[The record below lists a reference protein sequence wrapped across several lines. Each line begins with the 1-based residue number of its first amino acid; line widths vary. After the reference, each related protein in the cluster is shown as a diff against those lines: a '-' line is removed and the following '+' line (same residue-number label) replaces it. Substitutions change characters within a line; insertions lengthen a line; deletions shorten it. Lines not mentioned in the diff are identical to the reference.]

1 MEYAIIEDVNPQTFS
16 ETRDNPMRETPL
28 SKLGESRVLRAF
40 MPIIN
45 AHNEQVAATA
55 RQAGRIE
62 PLEVG
67 PGDDCAV
74 LAEPAPGQ
82 RTVVTTD
89 TLVEDQDFMNLWPGG
104 IAQTSEAGEFNL
116 EPARSSGYDVGRK
129 AATQNLADVAAM
141 GARPA
146 SLFISLSLPG
156 STPYGW
162 IDGFA
167 HGIVDGINACGAAEC
182 VIGGGDIGDSTEM
195 SVTVTALGYTDRAVL
210 RSGARP
216 GDTIALAGRTAWS
229 DAGLRLL
236 LNPLSLPA
244 TALLRAI
251 AAGQD
256 AEAVLGAVAQAWAQ
270 RQAEGTGALPTG
282 VLPEGLIELART
294 LTPEDAAHMIAVCER
309 AVASQH
315 HPVSPIPAGEVARQH
330 QASSMLDLSDGLVK
344 DAGRVAAASGV
355 QMRLDRAAV
364 DAFAKSLLPLAR
376 LLLAIGER
384 NEAGESPASLARTFV
399 LVGGEDHGLL
409 ATFPG
414 DVPEE
419 FVPLGTCVADAP
431 ERGLSAELYGSER
444 RHDTV
449 TGAAVVMDGRSL
461 DGMGWEHY
469 GASA

>member
-1 MEYAIIEDVNPQTFS
+1 
-16 ETRDNPMRETPL
+16 MRETPL

-45 AHNEQVAATA
+45 AHNEQVAAAA

-74 LAEPAPGQ
+74 LAAPTPGQ

-104 IAQTSEAGEFNL
+104 IARAGEAGELIL

-167 HGIVDGINACGAAEC
+167 HGIVDGINACGATEC

-251 AAGQD
+251 AAGQEV
-256 AEAVLGAVAQAWAQ
+256 EAALGAVAQAWEKK
-270 RQAEGTGALPTG
+270 QAEGSSA
-282 VLPEGLIELART
+282 LPEGLIELVRT

-309 AVASQH
+309 AVESQH
-315 HPVSPIPAGEVARQH
+315 HPVSPIPAGDVARQH

-344 DAGRVAAASGV
+344 DAGRVAAASGM

-364 DAFAKSLLPLAR
+364 DAFAEPLLPLAR

-414 DVPEE
+414 EVPEE

-431 ERGLSAELYGSER
+431 ERGLSAELYGAER
-444 RHDTV
+444 RHNAV

>member
-1 MEYAIIEDVNPQTFS
+1 
-16 ETRDNPMRETPL
+16 MRETPL
-28 SKLGESRVLRAF
+28 SNLGESRVLRAF
-40 MPIIN
+40 IPIIN
-45 AHNEQVAATA
+45 AHNEQVAVAA
-55 RQAGRIE
+55 RQAGHIE
-62 PLEVG
+62 PLDVG

-74 LAEPAPGQ
+74 LAAPAPGQ

-104 IAQTSEAGEFNL
+104 IARAGEDGEFIL

-167 HGIVDGINACGAAEC
+167 HGIVDGINACGATEC

-256 AEAVLGAVAQAWAQ
+256 VEAALEAVSRVWAQ
-270 RQAEGTGALPTG
+270 KQAEGSATPAD
-282 VLPEGLIELART
+282 LPEGLIELACA
-294 LTPEDAAHMIAVCER
+294 LTPEDAAHMVAVCER
-309 AVASQH
+309 AVDSQH

-364 DAFAKSLLPLAR
+364 DTLAEPLLPLAR

-414 DVPEE
+414 EVPEE

-431 ERGLSAELYGSER
+431 ERGLSAELYGAER
-444 RHDTV
+444 RHNAV

>member
-1 MEYAIIEDVNPQTFS
+1 
-16 ETRDNPMRETPL
+16 MRETPL

-45 AHNEQVAATA
+45 AHNGQVAATA
-55 RQAGRIE
+55 RQAGHIE
-62 PLEVG
+62 PLDVG

-74 LAEPAPGQ
+74 LAAPAPGQ

-104 IAQTSEAGEFNL
+104 IARTGEAGEFIL

-167 HGIVDGINACGAAEC
+167 HGIVDGINACGATEC

-256 AEAVLGAVAQAWAQ
+256 AEVALGAVSRAWAQ
-270 RQAEGTGALPTG
+270 KQAEGSTTPAA
-282 VLPEGLIELART
+282 LPEGLIELART
-294 LTPEDAAHMIAVCER
+294 LTPEDAAQMLAVCER
-309 AVASQH
+309 AVESQH

-330 QASSMLDLSDGLVK
+330 KASSMLDLSDGLVK

-364 DAFAKSLLPLAR
+364 DAFAEPLLPLAR

-414 DVPEE
+414 EVPEE
-419 FVPLGTCVADAP
+419 FVPLGACVADAP
-431 ERGLSAELYGSER
+431 ERGLSAELYGAER
-444 RHDTV
+444 RHNAV
-449 TGAAVVMDGRSL
+449 TGAVVVMDGRSL

>member
-1 MEYAIIEDVNPQTFS
+1 
-16 ETRDNPMRETPL
+16 MRETPL

-55 RQAGRIE
+55 RQAGHIE
-62 PLEVG
+62 PLDVG

-74 LAEPAPGQ
+74 LAAPAPGQ

-104 IAQTSEAGEFNL
+104 IARMGEGGEFIL

-167 HGIVDGINACGAAEC
+167 HGIVDGINACGATEC

-251 AAGQD
+251 ATGQE
-256 AEAVLGAVAQAWAQ
+256 AEAVLGTVSRAWAQ
-270 RQAEGTGALPTG
+270 QQPEGAGA
-282 VLPEGLIELART
+282 LPEGLIELART
-294 LTPEDAAHMIAVCER
+294 LSPEEAAHMIAVCER
-309 AVASQH
+309 AVDSQH

-330 QASSMLDLSDGLVK
+330 RASSMLDLSDGLVK

-364 DAFAKSLLPLAR
+364 DAFAEPLLPLAR

-414 DVPEE
+414 EVPEE

-431 ERGLSAELYGSER
+431 ERGLSAELYGAER
-444 RHDTV
+444 RHNAV

>member
-1 MEYAIIEDVNPQTFS
+1 
-16 ETRDNPMRETPL
+16 MRETPL

-55 RQAGRIE
+55 RQAGHIE
-62 PLEVG
+62 PLDVG

-74 LAEPAPGQ
+74 LAAPAPGQ

-104 IAQTSEAGEFNL
+104 IARAGEGGEFIL

-167 HGIVDGINACGAAEC
+167 HGIVDGINVCGATEC

-244 TALLRAI
+244 TAVLRAV
-251 AAGQD
+251 AAGHD
-256 AEAVLGAVAQAWAQ
+256 AEAALGTVSRAWAQ
-270 RQAEGTGALPTG
+270 QQPEGAGA
-282 VLPEGLIELART
+282 LPEGLIELARA

-309 AVASQH
+309 AVESQH
-315 HPVSPIPAGEVARQH
+315 HPFSPIPAGEVARQH
-330 QASSMLDLSDGLVK
+330 KASSMLDLSDGLVK

-364 DAFAKSLLPLAR
+364 DAFAEPLLPLAR

-414 DVPEE
+414 EVPEE

-431 ERGLSAELYGSER
+431 ERGLSAELYGAER
-444 RHDTV
+444 RHNAV

>member
-1 MEYAIIEDVNPQTFS
+1 
-16 ETRDNPMRETPL
+16 MRETPL

-45 AHNEQVAATA
+45 AHNEQVAAAA
-55 RQAGRIE
+55 RQAGHIE
-62 PLEVG
+62 PLDVG

-74 LAEPAPGQ
+74 LAAPAPSQ

-104 IAQTSEAGEFNL
+104 IARVGDAGEFIL

-167 HGIVDGINACGAAEC
+167 HGIVDGINACGATEC

-251 AAGQD
+251 AAGQEV
-256 AEAVLGAVAQAWAQ
+256 EAALGVVAQAWAQ
-270 RQAEGTGALPTG
+270 KQSEKSGEDSAA
-282 VLPEGLIELART
+282 LPEGLIELVRT
-294 LTPEDAAHMIAVCER
+294 LTSEDAAHMIAVCER
-309 AVASQH
+309 AVDSQH
-315 HPVSPIPAGEVARQH
+315 HPVSPVPAGEVARQH

-364 DAFAKSLLPLAR
+364 DAFAEPLLPLAR

-414 DVPEE
+414 EVPEE

-431 ERGLSAELYGSER
+431 ERGLSAELYGAER
-444 RHDTV
+444 RHNAV

>member
-1 MEYAIIEDVNPQTFS
+1 
-16 ETRDNPMRETPL
+16 MRETPL

-55 RQAGRIE
+55 RQAGHFE
-62 PLEVG
+62 PLDVG

-74 LAEPAPGQ
+74 LAAPAPGQ

-89 TLVEDQDFMNLWPGG
+89 TLVENQDFMNLWPGG
-104 IAQTSEAGEFNL
+104 IARAGEAGEFIL

-141 GARPA
+141 GARPV

-167 HGIVDGINACGAAEC
+167 HGIVDGINVCGATGC

-195 SVTVTALGYTDRAVL
+195 SVTVTALGYTNRAVL

-236 LNPLSLPA
+236 LNRLSLPA

-251 AAGQD
+251 AAGQEVEAALD
-256 AEAVLGAVAQAWAQ
+256 AVGQAWAQ
-270 RQAEGTGALPTG
+270 KQIEKQGEGSA
-282 VLPEGLIELART
+282 VALPEGLIELVRT

-315 HPVSPIPAGEVARQH
+315 HPVSLIPAGEVARQH

-344 DAGRVAAASGV
+344 DAGRLAAASGV
-355 QMRLDRAAV
+355 QMRLDRAVV
-364 DAFAKSLLPLAR
+364 DAFAEPLLPLAR

-414 DVPEE
+414 EVPEE

-431 ERGLSAELYGSER
+431 ERGLSAELYGAER
-444 RHDTV
+444 RHNAV

>member
-1 MEYAIIEDVNPQTFS
+1 
-16 ETRDNPMRETPL
+16 MRETPL

-45 AHNEQVAATA
+45 AHNEQVAAAA
-55 RQAGRIE
+55 RQTGHIE
-62 PLEVG
+62 PLDVG

-74 LAEPAPGQ
+74 LAAPAPGQ

-104 IAQTSEAGEFNL
+104 IAQTSEAGEFIL

-167 HGIVDGINACGAAEC
+167 HGIVDGINACGATEC

-256 AEAVLGAVAQAWAQ
+256 VEVALDAVVQAWAQ
-270 RQAEGTGALPTG
+270 KHAEKHTEKQGEGSA
-282 VLPEGLIELART
+282 VALPEGLIELART
-294 LTPEDAAHMIAVCER
+294 LSPEDAAQMLAVCER
-309 AVASQH
+309 ESRW
-315 HPVSPIPAGEVARQH
+315 E
-330 QASSMLDLSDGLVK
+330 
-344 DAGRVAAASGV
+344 
-355 QMRLDRAAV
+355 MRLR
-364 DAFAKSLLPLAR
+364 R
-376 LLLAIGER
+376 
-384 NEAGESPASLARTFV
+384 
-399 LVGGEDHGLL
+399 
-409 ATFPG
+409 
-414 DVPEE
+414 
-419 FVPLGTCVADAP
+419 
-431 ERGLSAELYGSER
+431 RG
-444 RHDTV
+444 
-449 TGAAVVMDGRSL
+449 
-461 DGMGWEHY
+461 
-469 GASA
+469 

>member
-1 MEYAIIEDVNPQTFS
+1 
-16 ETRDNPMRETPL
+16 MRETPL

-45 AHNEQVAATA
+45 AHNEQVAAAA
-55 RQAGRIE
+55 RQAGRSE

-74 LAEPAPGQ
+74 LAAPAPGQ

-104 IAQTSEAGEFNL
+104 IARAGEAGELIL

-162 IDGFA
+162 IDDFA
-167 HGIVDGINACGAAEC
+167 HGIVDGINACGATEC

-251 AAGQD
+251 ATGQE
-256 AEAVLGAVAQAWAQ
+256 AEAVLGTVSRAWAQ
-270 RQAEGTGALPTG
+270 QQPEGAGA
-282 VLPEGLIELART
+282 LPEGLIELART
-294 LTPEDAAHMIAVCER
+294 LSPEEAAHMIAVCER
-309 AVASQH
+309 AVDSQH
-315 HPVSPIPAGEVARQH
+315 HPVSPIPAGEVARH
-330 QASSMLDLSDGLVK
+330 HKASSMLDLSDGLVK

-364 DAFAKSLLPLAR
+364 DAFAKPLLPLAR

>member
-1 MEYAIIEDVNPQTFS
+1 
-16 ETRDNPMRETPL
+16 
-28 SKLGESRVLRAF
+28 

-45 AHNEQVAATA
+45 AHNEQVAAAA
-55 RQAGRIE
+55 RQAGRSE

-74 LAEPAPGQ
+74 LAAPAPGQ

-104 IAQTSEAGEFNL
+104 IARAGEAGELIL

-162 IDGFA
+162 IDDFA
-167 HGIVDGINACGAAEC
+167 HGIVDGINACGATEC

-251 AAGQD
+251 ATGQE
-256 AEAVLGAVAQAWAQ
+256 AEAVLGTVSRAWAQ
-270 RQAEGTGALPTG
+270 QQPEGAGA
-282 VLPEGLIELART
+282 LPEGLIELART
-294 LTPEDAAHMIAVCER
+294 LSPEEAAHMIAVCER
-309 AVASQH
+309 AVDSQH
-315 HPVSPIPAGEVARQH
+315 HPVSPIPAGEVARH
-330 QASSMLDLSDGLVK
+330 HKASSMLDLSDGLVK

-355 QMRLDRAAV
+355 QMRLDRTAV
-364 DAFAKSLLPLAR
+364 DAFAEPLLPLAR

-414 DVPEE
+414 EVPEE
-419 FVPLGTCVADAP
+419 FVPLGTCVADTP
-431 ERGLSAELYGSER
+431 ERGLSAELYGAER
-444 RHDTV
+444 RHNAV

>member
-1 MEYAIIEDVNPQTFS
+1 
-16 ETRDNPMRETPL
+16 MRETPL

-45 AHNEQVAATA
+45 AHNEQVAAAA
-55 RQAGRIE
+55 RQAGRSE

-74 LAEPAPGQ
+74 LAAPAPGQ

-104 IAQTSEAGEFNL
+104 IARAGEAGELIL

-162 IDGFA
+162 IDDFA
-167 HGIVDGINACGAAEC
+167 HGIVDGINACGATEC

-256 AEAVLGAVAQAWAQ
+256 VEAALDAVAQAWAQ
-270 RQAEGTGALPTG
+270 KQAEKSGEDSAA
-282 VLPEGLIELART
+282 LPEGLIELALT
-294 LTPEDAAHMIAVCER
+294 LTPEDAAHMLAVCER
-309 AVASQH
+309 AVDSQH

-330 QASSMLDLSDGLVK
+330 RASSMLDLSDGLVK

-364 DAFAKSLLPLAR
+364 DAFAEPLLPLAR
-376 LLLAIGER
+376 LLLVIGER
-384 NEAGESPASLARTFV
+384 NEVGESPASLARTFV

>member
-1 MEYAIIEDVNPQTFS
+1 
-16 ETRDNPMRETPL
+16 MRETPL

-55 RQAGRIE
+55 RQAGHFE
-62 PLEVG
+62 PLDVG

-74 LAEPAPGQ
+74 LAAPAPGQ

-89 TLVEDQDFMNLWPGG
+89 TLVENQDFMNLWPGG
-104 IAQTSEAGEFNL
+104 IARVGEAGEFIL

-141 GARPA
+141 GARPV

-167 HGIVDGINACGAAEC
+167 HGIVDGINVCGATGC

-195 SVTVTALGYTDRAVL
+195 SVTVTALGYTNRAVL

-236 LNPLSLPA
+236 LNRLSLPA

-251 AAGQD
+251 AAGQEVEAALD
-256 AEAVLGAVAQAWAQ
+256 AVGQAWAQ
-270 RQAEGTGALPTG
+270 KQIEKQGEGSA
-282 VLPEGLIELART
+282 VALPEGLIELVRT

-315 HPVSPIPAGEVARQH
+315 HPVSLIPAGEVARQH

-355 QMRLDRAAV
+355 QMRLDRAVV
-364 DAFAKSLLPLAR
+364 DAFAEPLLPLAR

-414 DVPEE
+414 EVPEE

-431 ERGLSAELYGSER
+431 ERGLSAELYGAER
-444 RHDTV
+444 RHNAV

>member
-1 MEYAIIEDVNPQTFS
+1 
-16 ETRDNPMRETPL
+16 MRETPL

-45 AHNEQVAATA
+45 AHNEQVAAAA
-55 RQAGRIE
+55 RQAGRSE

-74 LAEPAPGQ
+74 LAAPAPGQ

-104 IAQTSEAGEFNL
+104 IARAGEAGELIL

-162 IDGFA
+162 IDDFA
-167 HGIVDGINACGAAEC
+167 HGIVDGINACGATEC

-251 AAGQD
+251 AAGQEV
-256 AEAVLGAVAQAWAQ
+256 EAALGAVAQAWEKK
-270 RQAEGTGALPTG
+270 QAEGASA
-282 VLPEGLIELART
+282 LPEGLIELVRT

-309 AVASQH
+309 AVESQH
-315 HPVSPIPAGEVARQH
+315 HPVSPIPAGDVARQH

-364 DAFAKSLLPLAR
+364 DAFAEPLLPLAR

-414 DVPEE
+414 EVPEE

-431 ERGLSAELYGSER
+431 ERGLSAELYGAER
-444 RHDTV
+444 RHNAV

>member
-1 MEYAIIEDVNPQTFS
+1 
-16 ETRDNPMRETPL
+16 MRETPL

-45 AHNEQVAATA
+45 AHNERVAATA
-55 RQAGRIE
+55 RQAGHIE
-62 PLEVG
+62 PLDVG

-74 LAEPAPGQ
+74 LAAPAPGQ

-89 TLVEDQDFMNLWPGG
+89 TLVENQDFMNLWPGG
-104 IAQTSEAGEFNL
+104 IARVGEAGEFIL

-141 GARPA
+141 GARPV

-167 HGIVDGINACGAAEC
+167 HGIVDGINVCGATGC

-195 SVTVTALGYTDRAVL
+195 SVTVTALGYTNRAVL

-236 LNPLSLPA
+236 LNRLSLPA

-251 AAGQD
+251 AAGQEVEAALD
-256 AEAVLGAVAQAWAQ
+256 AVGQAWTQKQIEKQGEGSAVA
-270 RQAEGTGALPTG
+270 
-282 VLPEGLIELART
+282 LPEGLIELVRT

-315 HPVSPIPAGEVARQH
+315 HPVSLIPAGEVARQH

-344 DAGRVAAASGV
+344 DAGRLAAASGV
-355 QMRLDRAAV
+355 QMRLDRAVV
-364 DAFAKSLLPLAR
+364 DAFAEPLLPLAR

-414 DVPEE
+414 EVPEE

-431 ERGLSAELYGSER
+431 ERGLSAELYGAER
-444 RHDTV
+444 RHNAV

>member
-1 MEYAIIEDVNPQTFS
+1 
-16 ETRDNPMRETPL
+16 MREIPL

-55 RQAGRIE
+55 RQAGHIE

-74 LAEPAPGQ
+74 LAAPAPGQ

-104 IAQTSEAGEFNL
+104 IARVGDAGEFIL

-167 HGIVDGINACGAAEC
+167 HGIVDGINACGATEC
-182 VIGGGDIGDSTEM
+182 VIGGGDIGDSAEM

-251 AAGQD
+251 ATGQD
-256 AEAVLGAVAQAWAQ
+256 AEAALGAVAKAWEKK
-270 RQAEGTGALPTG
+270 QAEGSAP
-282 VLPEGLIELART
+282 LPEGLIELART
-294 LTPEDAAHMIAVCER
+294 LSLEDAAQMLAVCER
-309 AVASQH
+309 AVESQH

-330 QASSMLDLSDGLVK
+330 KASSMLDLSDGLVK

-355 QMRLDRAAV
+355 QMRLDRAAM
-364 DAFAKSLLPLAR
+364 DAFAEPLLPLAR

-414 DVPEE
+414 EVPEE

-431 ERGLSAELYGSER
+431 ERGLSAELYGAER
-444 RHDTV
+444 RHNAV

>member
-1 MEYAIIEDVNPQTFS
+1 
-16 ETRDNPMRETPL
+16 MRETPL

-55 RQAGRIE
+55 RQAGHFE
-62 PLEVG
+62 PLDVG

-74 LAEPAPGQ
+74 LAAPAPGQ

-89 TLVEDQDFMNLWPGG
+89 TLVENQDFMNLWPGG
-104 IAQTSEAGEFNL
+104 IARVGEAGEFIL

-141 GARPA
+141 GARPV

-167 HGIVDGINACGAAEC
+167 HGIVDGINVCGATGC

-195 SVTVTALGYTDRAVL
+195 SVTVTALGYTNRAVL

-236 LNPLSLPA
+236 LNRLSLPA

-251 AAGQD
+251 AAGQEVEAALD
-256 AEAVLGAVAQAWAQ
+256 AVGQAWAQ
-270 RQAEGTGALPTG
+270 KQIEKQGEGSA
-282 VLPEGLIELART
+282 VALPEGLIELVRT

-315 HPVSPIPAGEVARQH
+315 HPVSLIPAGEVARQH

-344 DAGRVAAASGV
+344 DAGRLAAASGV

-364 DAFAKSLLPLAR
+364 DAFAKPLLPLAR

>member
-1 MEYAIIEDVNPQTFS
+1 
-16 ETRDNPMRETPL
+16 MREAPL

-55 RQAGRIE
+55 RQAGHIE
-62 PLEVG
+62 PLDIG

-74 LAEPAPGQ
+74 LAVPAPGQ

-104 IAQTSEAGEFNL
+104 IAQVAEDGQFVL

-167 HGIVDGINACGAAEC
+167 HGIVDGINACGATEC

-256 AEAVLGAVAQAWAQ
+256 IDSALDAVEQAWAEKSG
-270 RQAEGTGALPTG
+270 EGSVA
-282 VLPEGLIELART
+282 LPEGLIELVRT
-294 LTPEDAAHMIAVCER
+294 LTPEDAAHMLAVCER
-309 AVASQH
+309 AVDSQH
-315 HPVSPIPAGEVARQH
+315 HPVSPIPAGEVARQYK
-330 QASSMLDLSDGLVK
+330 ASSMLDLSDGLVK

-364 DAFAKSLLPLAR
+364 DAFAEPLLPLAR

-414 DVPEE
+414 EVPEE
-419 FVPLGTCVADAP
+419 FMPLGTCVADAP
-431 ERGLSAELYGSER
+431 ERGLSAELYGAER
-444 RHDTV
+444 RHNAV
-449 TGAAVVMDGRSL
+449 AGAAVVMDGRSL

>member
-1 MEYAIIEDVNPQTFS
+1 
-16 ETRDNPMRETPL
+16 MRETPL

-45 AHNEQVAATA
+45 AHNEQVAAAA
-55 RQAGRIE
+55 RQAGHIE
-62 PLEVG
+62 PLDVG

-74 LAEPAPGQ
+74 LAAPAPGQ

-104 IAQTSEAGEFNL
+104 IARVGDAGEFIL

-156 STPYGW
+156 RTPYGW

-167 HGIVDGINACGAAEC
+167 HGIVDGINACGATEC

-256 AEAVLGAVAQAWAQ
+256 VEAALGAVAQAWAQ
-270 RQAEGTGALPTG
+270 KHAEKQGEGLA
-282 VLPEGLIELART
+282 VALPEGLIELART
-294 LTPEDAAHMIAVCER
+294 LSLEDAAHMLAVCER
-309 AVASQH
+309 AVDSQH
-315 HPVSPIPAGEVARQH
+315 HPVSPIPAGEGARQH
-330 QASSMLDLSDGLVK
+330 KASSMLDLSDGLVK

-364 DAFAKSLLPLAR
+364 DAFAEPLLPLAR

-414 DVPEE
+414 EVPEE
-419 FVPLGTCVADAP
+419 FVSLGACVADAP
-431 ERGLSAELYGSER
+431 ERGLSAELYGAER
-444 RHDTV
+444 RHNAV

>member
-1 MEYAIIEDVNPQTFS
+1 
-16 ETRDNPMRETPL
+16 MRETPL

-55 RQAGRIE
+55 RQAGHFE
-62 PLEVG
+62 PLDVG

-74 LAEPAPGQ
+74 LAAPAPGQ

-89 TLVEDQDFMNLWPGG
+89 TLVENQDFMNLWPGG
-104 IAQTSEAGEFNL
+104 IARVGEAGEFIL

-141 GARPA
+141 GARPV

-167 HGIVDGINACGAAEC
+167 HGIVDGINVCGATGC

-195 SVTVTALGYTDRAVL
+195 SVTVTALGYTNRAVL

-236 LNPLSLPA
+236 LNRLSLPA

-251 AAGQD
+251 AAGQEVEAALD
-256 AEAVLGAVAQAWAQ
+256 AVGQAWAQ
-270 RQAEGTGALPTG
+270 KQIEKQGEGSA
-282 VLPEGLIELART
+282 VALPEGLIELVRT

-315 HPVSPIPAGEVARQH
+315 HPVSLIPAGEVARQH

-344 DAGRVAAASGV
+344 DAGRLAAASGV
-355 QMRLDRAAV
+355 QMRLDRAVV
-364 DAFAKSLLPLAR
+364 DAFAEPLLPLAR

-414 DVPEE
+414 EVPEE

-431 ERGLSAELYGSER
+431 ERGLSAELYGAER
-444 RHDTV
+444 RHNAV

>member
-1 MEYAIIEDVNPQTFS
+1 
-16 ETRDNPMRETPL
+16 MRETPL

-45 AHNEQVAATA
+45 AHNEQVAAAA

-104 IAQTSEAGEFNL
+104 IAQTSEAGEFIL

-167 HGIVDGINACGAAEC
+167 HGIVDGINACGATEC

-256 AEAVLGAVAQAWAQ
+256 AEAALGAVAQAWAQ
-270 RQAEGTGALPTG
+270 KQAEKSGEDSAA
-282 VLPEGLIELART
+282 LPEGLIELALT
-294 LTPEDAAHMIAVCER
+294 LTPEDAAHMLAVCER
-309 AVASQH
+309 AVDSQH

-330 QASSMLDLSDGLVK
+330 RASSMLDLSDGLVK

-364 DAFAKSLLPLAR
+364 DAFAEPLLPLAR
-376 LLLAIGER
+376 LLLVIGER
-384 NEAGESPASLARTFV
+384 NEVGESPASLARTFV

>member
-1 MEYAIIEDVNPQTFS
+1 
-16 ETRDNPMRETPL
+16 MRETPL

-45 AHNEQVAATA
+45 AHNEQVAAAA
-55 RQAGRIE
+55 RQAGRSE

-74 LAEPAPGQ
+74 LAAPAPGQ

-89 TLVEDQDFMNLWPGG
+89 TLVENQDFMNLWPGG
-104 IAQTSEAGEFNL
+104 IARVGEAGEFIL

-141 GARPA
+141 GARPV

-167 HGIVDGINACGAAEC
+167 HGIVDGINVCGATGC

-195 SVTVTALGYTDRAVL
+195 SVTVTALGYTNRAVL

-236 LNPLSLPA
+236 LNRLSLPA

-251 AAGQD
+251 AAGQEVEAALD
-256 AEAVLGAVAQAWAQ
+256 AVGQAWAQ
-270 RQAEGTGALPTG
+270 KQIEKQGEGSA
-282 VLPEGLIELART
+282 VALPEGLIELVRT

-315 HPVSPIPAGEVARQH
+315 HPVSLIPAGEVARQH

-344 DAGRVAAASGV
+344 DAGRLAAASGV
-355 QMRLDRAAV
+355 QMRLDRAVV
-364 DAFAKSLLPLAR
+364 DAFAEPLLPLAR

-414 DVPEE
+414 EVPEE

-431 ERGLSAELYGSER
+431 ERGLSAELYGAER
-444 RHDTV
+444 RHNAV

>member
-1 MEYAIIEDVNPQTFS
+1 
-16 ETRDNPMRETPL
+16 MRETPL

-45 AHNEQVAATA
+45 AHNEQVAAAA
-55 RQAGRIE
+55 RQAGRSE

-104 IAQTSEAGEFNL
+104 IARAGEDGEFNL

-167 HGIVDGINACGAAEC
+167 HGIVDGINACGATEC

-256 AEAVLGAVAQAWAQ
+256 AEAALGAVAQAWAQ
-270 RQAEGTGALPTG
+270 KQAEKSGEDSAA
-282 VLPEGLIELART
+282 LPEGLIELALT
-294 LTPEDAAHMIAVCER
+294 LTPEDAAHMLAVCER
-309 AVASQH
+309 AVDSQH

-330 QASSMLDLSDGLVK
+330 RASSMLDLSDGLVK

-364 DAFAKSLLPLAR
+364 DAFAEPLLPLAR
-376 LLLAIGER
+376 LLLVIGER
-384 NEAGESPASLARTFV
+384 NEVGESPASLARTFV

>member
-1 MEYAIIEDVNPQTFS
+1 
-16 ETRDNPMRETPL
+16 MRETPL

-40 MPIIN
+40 IPIIN

-55 RQAGRIE
+55 RQAGHIE
-62 PLEVG
+62 PLDVG

-74 LAEPAPGQ
+74 LAAPAPGQ

-104 IAQTSEAGEFNL
+104 IARMGEGGEFIL

-167 HGIVDGINACGAAEC
+167 HGIVDGINACGATEC

-195 SVTVTALGYTDRAVL
+195 SVTVTALGYTDHAVL

-256 AEAVLGAVAQAWAQ
+256 AEAALEAVSRAWAQ
-270 RQAEGTGALPTG
+270 QQPEGAGA
-282 VLPEGLIELART
+282 LPEGLVELACT
-294 LTPEDAAHMIAVCER
+294 LTPEEAAHMIAVCER
-309 AVASQH
+309 AVDSQH

-330 QASSMLDLSDGLVK
+330 RASSMLDLSDGLVK

-364 DAFAKSLLPLAR
+364 DAFAEPLLPLAR

-414 DVPEE
+414 EVPEE

-431 ERGLSAELYGSER
+431 ERGLSAELYGAER
-444 RHDTV
+444 RHNAV

>member
-1 MEYAIIEDVNPQTFS
+1 
-16 ETRDNPMRETPL
+16 MRETPL

-55 RQAGRIE
+55 RQTGRIE

-74 LAEPAPGQ
+74 LAAPAPGQ

-89 TLVEDQDFMNLWPGG
+89 TLVENQDFMNLWPGG
-104 IAQTSEAGEFNL
+104 IARVGEAGEFIL

-141 GARPA
+141 GARPV

-167 HGIVDGINACGAAEC
+167 HGIVDGINACGATEC

-282 VLPEGLIELART
+282 VLPEGLIELARS
-294 LTPEDAAHMIAVCER
+294 LSPEDAAQMLAVCER
-309 AVASQH
+309 AVDSQH

-330 QASSMLDLSDGLVK
+330 RASSMLDLSDGLVK

-364 DAFAKSLLPLAR
+364 DSFAEPLQPLAR
-376 LLLAIGER
+376 LLLAIGEC
-384 NEAGESPASLARTFV
+384 NEVGESPASLARTFV

-414 DVPEE
+414 EVPEE

-444 RHDTV
+444 RHNAV

>member
-1 MEYAIIEDVNPQTFS
+1 
-16 ETRDNPMRETPL
+16 MRETPL

-40 MPIIN
+40 MPVIN

-74 LAEPAPGQ
+74 LAAPAPGQ

-89 TLVEDQDFMNLWPGG
+89 TLVENQDFMNLWPGG
-104 IAQTSEAGEFNL
+104 IARVGEAGEFIL

-141 GARPA
+141 GARPV

-167 HGIVDGINACGAAEC
+167 HGIVDGINVCGATGC

-195 SVTVTALGYTDRAVL
+195 SVTVTALGYTNRAVL

-236 LNPLSLPA
+236 LNRLSLPA

-251 AAGQD
+251 AAGQEVEAALD
-256 AEAVLGAVAQAWAQ
+256 AVGQAWAQ
-270 RQAEGTGALPTG
+270 KQIEKQGEGSA
-282 VLPEGLIELART
+282 VALPEGLIELVRT

-315 HPVSPIPAGEVARQH
+315 HPVSLIPAGEVARQH

-355 QMRLDRAAV
+355 QMRLDRAVV
-364 DAFAKSLLPLAR
+364 DAFAEPLLPLAR

-414 DVPEE
+414 EVPEE

-431 ERGLSAELYGSER
+431 ERGLSAELYGAER
-444 RHDTV
+444 RHNAV

>member
-1 MEYAIIEDVNPQTFS
+1 
-16 ETRDNPMRETPL
+16 MRETPL

-45 AHNEQVAATA
+45 AHNEQVAAAA

-104 IAQTSEAGEFNL
+104 IARAGEDGEFNL

-167 HGIVDGINACGAAEC
+167 HGIVDGINACGATEC

-251 AAGQD
+251 AAGQG
-256 AEAVLGAVAQAWAQ
+256 AEAALGAVAQAWAQ
-270 RQAEGTGALPTG
+270 KQAEKSGEDSAA
-282 VLPEGLIELART
+282 LPEGLIELALT
-294 LTPEDAAHMIAVCER
+294 LTPEDAAHMLAVCER
-309 AVASQH
+309 AVDSQH

-330 QASSMLDLSDGLVK
+330 RASSMLDLSDGLVK

-364 DAFAKSLLPLAR
+364 DAFAEPLLPLAR
-376 LLLAIGER
+376 LLLVIGER
-384 NEAGESPASLARTFV
+384 NEVGESPASLARTFV

-414 DVPEE
+414 EVPEE

>member
-1 MEYAIIEDVNPQTFS
+1 
-16 ETRDNPMRETPL
+16 MRETPL

-55 RQAGRIE
+55 RQAGHIE
-62 PLEVG
+62 PLDVG

-74 LAEPAPGQ
+74 LAAPAPGQ

-104 IAQTSEAGEFNL
+104 IARAGEAGEFIL

-167 HGIVDGINACGAAEC
+167 HGIVDGINACGATEC

-244 TALLRAI
+244 TAVLRAV
-251 AAGQD
+251 AAGHD
-256 AEAVLGAVAQAWAQ
+256 AEAALGTVSRAWAQ
-270 RQAEGTGALPTG
+270 QQPEGAGA
-282 VLPEGLIELART
+282 LPEGLIELARA

-309 AVASQH
+309 AVESQH
-315 HPVSPIPAGEVARQH
+315 HPFSPIPAGEVARQH
-330 QASSMLDLSDGLVK
+330 KASSMLDLSDGLVK

-364 DAFAKSLLPLAR
+364 DAFAEPLLPLAR
-376 LLLAIGER
+376 LLLAIGDR

-414 DVPEE
+414 EVPEE

-431 ERGLSAELYGSER
+431 ERGLSAELYGAER
-444 RHDTV
+444 RHNAV

>member
-1 MEYAIIEDVNPQTFS
+1 
-16 ETRDNPMRETPL
+16 MRETPL

-55 RQAGRIE
+55 RQAGHFE
-62 PLEVG
+62 PLDVG

-74 LAEPAPGQ
+74 LAAPAPGQ

-89 TLVEDQDFMNLWPGG
+89 TLVENQDFMNLWPGG
-104 IAQTSEAGEFNL
+104 IARVGEAGEFIL

-141 GARPA
+141 CARPV

-167 HGIVDGINACGAAEC
+167 HGIVDGINVCGATGC

-195 SVTVTALGYTDRAVL
+195 SVTVTALGYTNRAVL

-236 LNPLSLPA
+236 LNRLSLPA

-251 AAGQD
+251 AAGQEVEAALD
-256 AEAVLGAVAQAWAQ
+256 AVGQAWAQ
-270 RQAEGTGALPTG
+270 KQIEKQGEGSA
-282 VLPEGLIELART
+282 VALPEGLIELVRT

-315 HPVSPIPAGEVARQH
+315 HPVSLIPAGEVARQH

-344 DAGRVAAASGV
+344 DAGRLAAASGV
-355 QMRLDRAAV
+355 QMRLDRAVV
-364 DAFAKSLLPLAR
+364 DAFAEPLLPLAR

-414 DVPEE
+414 EVPEE

-431 ERGLSAELYGSER
+431 ERGLSAELYGAER
-444 RHDTV
+444 RHNAV

>member
-1 MEYAIIEDVNPQTFS
+1 
-16 ETRDNPMRETPL
+16 MRETPL

-55 RQAGRIE
+55 RQAGHIE
-62 PLEVG
+62 PLDVG

-74 LAEPAPGQ
+74 LAAPAPGQ

-104 IAQTSEAGEFNL
+104 VARAGERAGEAGEFIL

-167 HGIVDGINACGAAEC
+167 HGIVDGINACGATEC

-244 TALLRAI
+244 TAVLRAV
-251 AAGQD
+251 AAGHD
-256 AEAVLGAVAQAWAQ
+256 AEAALDAVSRAWAQ
-270 RQAEGTGALPTG
+270 QQPEGAGA
-282 VLPEGLIELART
+282 LPEGLIELART

-309 AVASQH
+309 AVDSQH

-330 QASSMLDLSDGLVK
+330 KASSMLDLSDGLVK

-364 DAFAKSLLPLAR
+364 DAFAEPLLPLAR

-414 DVPEE
+414 EVPEE
-419 FVPLGTCVADAP
+419 FVLLGTCVADAP
-431 ERGLSAELYGSER
+431 ERGLSAELYGAER
-444 RHDTV
+444 RHNAV

>member
-1 MEYAIIEDVNPQTFS
+1 
-16 ETRDNPMRETPL
+16 MRETPL

-74 LAEPAPGQ
+74 LAAPAPGQ

-104 IAQTSEAGEFNL
+104 IARAGEAGEFIL

-167 HGIVDGINACGAAEC
+167 HGIVDGINACGATEC

-251 AAGQD
+251 AAGQEV
-256 AEAVLGAVAQAWAQ
+256 EAALGVVAQAWAQ
-270 RQAEGTGALPTG
+270 KQSEKSGEDSAA
-282 VLPEGLIELART
+282 LPEGLIELVRT
-294 LTPEDAAHMIAVCER
+294 LTSEDAAHMIAVCER
-309 AVASQH
+309 AVDSQH
-315 HPVSPIPAGEVARQH
+315 HPVSPVPAGEVARQH

-364 DAFAKSLLPLAR
+364 DAFAEPLLPLAR

-384 NEAGESPASLARTFV
+384 NEAGESPASLA
-399 LVGGEDHGLL
+399 
-409 ATFPG
+409 
-414 DVPEE
+414 
-419 FVPLGTCVADAP
+419 
-431 ERGLSAELYGSER
+431 LSLI
-444 RHDTV
+444 HI
-449 TGAAVVMDGRSL
+449 
-461 DGMGWEHY
+461 
-469 GASA
+469 

>member
-1 MEYAIIEDVNPQTFS
+1 
-16 ETRDNPMRETPL
+16 MRETPL

-55 RQAGRIE
+55 RQAGHFE
-62 PLEVG
+62 PLDVG

-74 LAEPAPGQ
+74 LAAPAPGQ

-89 TLVEDQDFMNLWPGG
+89 TLVENQDFMNLWPGG
-104 IAQTSEAGEFNL
+104 IARVGEAGEFIL

-141 GARPA
+141 GARPV

-167 HGIVDGINACGAAEC
+167 HGIVDGINVCGATGC

-195 SVTVTALGYTDRAVL
+195 SVTVTALGYTNRAVL

-236 LNPLSLPA
+236 LNRLSLPA

-251 AAGQD
+251 AAGQEVEAALD
-256 AEAVLGAVAQAWAQ
+256 AVGQAWAQ
-270 RQAEGTGALPTG
+270 KQIEKQGEGSA
-282 VLPEGLIELART
+282 VALPEGLIELVRT

-315 HPVSPIPAGEVARQH
+315 HPVSLIPAGEVARQH

-344 DAGRVAAASGV
+344 DAGRVAAASGI

-364 DAFAKSLLPLAR
+364 DAFAEPLLPLAR

-414 DVPEE
+414 EVPEE

-431 ERGLSAELYGSER
+431 ERGLSAELYGAER
-444 RHDTV
+444 RHNAV

>member
-16 ETRDNPMRETPL
+16 ETRDNPMPETPL

-45 AHNEQVAATA
+45 AHNEQVATAA
-55 RQAGRIE
+55 RQAGHIE
-62 PLEVG
+62 PLDVG

-74 LAEPAPGQ
+74 LAAPAPGQ

-89 TLVEDQDFMNLWPGG
+89 TLVEDQDFMNLWLGG
-104 IAQTSEAGEFNL
+104 IAQTGEAGEFIL

-167 HGIVDGINACGAAEC
+167 HGIVDGINACGATEC

-251 AAGQD
+251 VAGQD
-256 AEAVLGAVAQAWAQ
+256 VEVALDTVAQAWAQ
-270 RQAEGTGALPTG
+270 KQSGKSGEDSAA
-282 VLPEGLIELART
+282 LPEGLIELART
-294 LTPEDAAHMIAVCER
+294 LSPEDAAHMLAVCER
-309 AVASQH
+309 AVDSQH

-330 QASSMLDLSDGLVK
+330 KASSMLDLSDGLVK

-364 DAFAKSLLPLAR
+364 DALAEPLLPLAR
-376 LLLAIGER
+376 LLLVIGER

-414 DVPEE
+414 AVPEE
-419 FVPLGTCVADAP
+419 FVTLGSCVADAP
-431 ERGLSAELYGSER
+431 ERGLSAELYGAER

-449 TGAAVVMDGRSL
+449 TRAAVVMDGKSL

>member
-1 MEYAIIEDVNPQTFS
+1 
-16 ETRDNPMRETPL
+16 MRETPL

-45 AHNEQVAATA
+45 AHNEQVAAAA
-55 RQAGRIE
+55 RQVGHIE
-62 PLEVG
+62 PLDVG

-74 LAEPAPGQ
+74 LAAPAPGQ

-104 IAQTSEAGEFNL
+104 IARAGEAGEFIL

-167 HGIVDGINACGAAEC
+167 HGIVDGINACGATEC

-251 AAGQD
+251 AAGQSVES
-256 AEAVLGAVAQAWAQ
+256 ALGAVAQAWAQ
-270 RQAEGTGALPTG
+270 KQAEKSGEDSAA
-282 VLPEGLIELART
+282 LPEGLIELALT
-294 LTPEDAAHMIAVCER
+294 LTPEDAAHMLAVCER
-309 AVASQH
+309 AVDSQH

-330 QASSMLDLSDGLVK
+330 RASSMLDLSDGLVK

-364 DAFAKSLLPLAR
+364 DAFAEPLLPLAR

-414 DVPEE
+414 EVPEE

-431 ERGLSAELYGSER
+431 ERGLSAELYGVER
-444 RHDTV
+444 RHNAV

>member
-1 MEYAIIEDVNPQTFS
+1 
-16 ETRDNPMRETPL
+16 MRETPL

-45 AHNEQVAATA
+45 AHNEQVAAAA
-55 RQAGRIE
+55 RQAGHIE
-62 PLEVG
+62 PLDVG

-74 LAEPAPGQ
+74 LAAPAPGQ

-104 IAQTSEAGEFNL
+104 IARMGEGGEFIL

-167 HGIVDGINACGAAEC
+167 HGIVDGINACGATEC

-229 DAGLRLL
+229 DAGLRVL

-244 TALLRAI
+244 TAVLRAI

-256 AEAVLGAVAQAWAQ
+256 AEEALDAVSRAWA
-270 RQAEGTGALPTG
+270 RQQPEDAGA
-282 VLPEGLIELART
+282 LPEGLVELART
-294 LTPEDAAHMIAVCER
+294 LTPEDAAHMLAVCER
-309 AVASQH
+309 AVDSQH

-330 QASSMLDLSDGLVK
+330 KASSMLDLSDGLVK

-364 DAFAKSLLPLAR
+364 DAFAEPLLPLAR

-414 DVPEE
+414 EVPEE

-431 ERGLSAELYGSER
+431 ERGLSAELYGAER
-444 RHDTV
+444 RHNAV

>member
-1 MEYAIIEDVNPQTFS
+1 
-16 ETRDNPMRETPL
+16 MRETPL

-45 AHNEQVAATA
+45 AHNERVAATA
-55 RQAGRIE
+55 RQAGHIE
-62 PLEVG
+62 PLDVG

-74 LAEPAPGQ
+74 LAAPAPGQ

-104 IAQTSEAGEFNL
+104 IARMGEGGEFIL

-167 HGIVDGINACGAAEC
+167 HGIVDGINACGATEC

-216 GDTIALAGRTAWS
+216 GDTIALAGRIAWS

-256 AEAVLGAVAQAWAQ
+256 AEVALGAVAQAWAQ
-270 RQAEGTGALPTG
+270 KQPEGAGA
-282 VLPEGLIELART
+282 LPEGLIELART
-294 LTPEDAAHMIAVCER
+294 LSPEEAAHMIAVCER
-309 AVASQH
+309 AVDSQH

-330 QASSMLDLSDGLVK
+330 RASSMLDLSDGLVK

-355 QMRLDRAAV
+355 QMRLDHAAV
-364 DAFAKSLLPLAR
+364 DAFAEPLLPLAR

-384 NEAGESPASLARTFV
+384 NEAGESLASLARTFV

-414 DVPEE
+414 EVPEE

-431 ERGLSAELYGSER
+431 ERGLSAELYGAER
-444 RHDTV
+444 RHNAV

>member
-1 MEYAIIEDVNPQTFS
+1 
-16 ETRDNPMRETPL
+16 MRETPL

-55 RQAGRIE
+55 RQAGHFE

-74 LAEPAPGQ
+74 LAAPAPGQ

-89 TLVEDQDFMNLWPGG
+89 TLVENQDFMNLWPGG
-104 IAQTSEAGEFNL
+104 IARVGEAGEFIL

-141 GARPA
+141 GARPV

-167 HGIVDGINACGAAEC
+167 HGIVDGINVCGATGC

-195 SVTVTALGYTDRAVL
+195 SVTVTALGYTNRAVL

-236 LNPLSLPA
+236 LNRLSLPA

-251 AAGQD
+251 AAGQEVEAALD
-256 AEAVLGAVAQAWAQ
+256 AVGQAWAQ
-270 RQAEGTGALPTG
+270 KQIEKQGEGSA
-282 VLPEGLIELART
+282 VALPEGLIELVRT

-315 HPVSPIPAGEVARQH
+315 HPVSLIPAGEVARQH

-364 DAFAKSLLPLAR
+364 DAFAKPLLPLAR

>member
-1 MEYAIIEDVNPQTFS
+1 
-16 ETRDNPMRETPL
+16 MRETPL

-45 AHNEQVAATA
+45 AHNEQVAAAA
-55 RQAGRIE
+55 RQAGYIE
-62 PLEVG
+62 PLDVG

-74 LAEPAPGQ
+74 LAAPAPGQ

-104 IAQTSEAGEFNL
+104 IARAGEAGEFIL

-167 HGIVDGINACGAAEC
+167 HGIVDGINACGATEC

-251 AAGQD
+251 AAGQE
-256 AEAVLGAVAQAWAQ
+256 AEAALDAVSRAWAQ
-270 RQAEGTGALPTG
+270 QQPEGAGA
-282 VLPEGLIELART
+282 LPEGLIELART
-294 LTPEDAAHMIAVCER
+294 LNLEDAAHMLAVCER
-309 AVASQH
+309 AVDSQH

-330 QASSMLDLSDGLVK
+330 KASSMLDLSDGLVK

-364 DAFAKSLLPLAR
+364 DAFAEPLLPLAR

-414 DVPEE
+414 EVPEE
-419 FVPLGTCVADAP
+419 FVLLGTCVADAP
-431 ERGLSAELYGSER
+431 ERGLSAELYGAER
-444 RHDTV
+444 RHNAV